1 MAKETLCW
9 NCAKGA
15 DECCFMESLE
25 PVEGWK
31 AKKVLCEYSWTY
43 HVIECP
49 NFVLVQRKENE
60 KIHKPKSGVKIRC
73 IETGKVYDSIKDC
86 ANDIHVSPSYV
97 SLSLGGRRK
106 IRGLHF
112 ERVRVK

>member
-1 MAKETLCW
+1 METLCW
-9 NCAKGA
+9 NCSKGA
-15 DECCFMESLE
+15 NECEFMRRLV
-25 PVEGWK
+25 PVPNWK
-31 AKKVLCEYSWTY
+31 AKKVMCEDSWTY

-49 NFVLVQRKENE
+49 DFVLVQRTEPE

-86 ANDIHVSPSYV
+86 ANDIHVSPSYI
-97 SLSLGGRRK
+97 SLSLVGHRK